1 MLKCNA
7 VTLQGTF
14 MRKLLLCIT
23 LFLSAFISACLPTD
37 KRETKTVTQEQM
49 NEILDQALASPKTFQ
64 DDLRETCPKFKSMLL
79 NVAETI
85 NIGSRIWN
93 AGGVTLTI
101 RLYEGMAYRVLY
113 EAGDECPNL
122 SYAFQAGL
130 ARSNQQ
136 DDINEKGRVLRDTLD
151 LVMGGPPSKPPGAR

>member
-1 MLKCNA
+1 
-7 VTLQGTF
+7 
-14 MRKLLLCIT
+14 MRILPLSIILLSSILIC
-23 LFLSAFISACLPTD
+23 ACLPTD
-37 KRETKTVTQEQM
+37 KQDTKTVTQEQM
-49 NEILDQALASPKTFQ
+49 NEILDQALASPKAFQ

-113 EAGDECPNL
+113 EAGDECPDL

-130 ARSNQQ
+130 ARATQQ
-136 DDINEKGRVLRDTLD
+136 DDVNEKGRVLRDTLD